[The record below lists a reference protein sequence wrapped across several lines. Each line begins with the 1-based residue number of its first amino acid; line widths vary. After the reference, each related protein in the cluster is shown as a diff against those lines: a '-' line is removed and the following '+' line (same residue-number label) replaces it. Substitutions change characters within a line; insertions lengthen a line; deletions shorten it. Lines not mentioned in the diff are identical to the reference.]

1 MAVTKEQVM
10 HVAHLARLEFQE
22 NELDGFTQTF
32 NNILDYIA
40 KLEEVNTD
48 GINPTSHVIDVKN
61 VFREDEPSSSLSN
74 EEAMKNAPSSEDGSF
89 VVPRII

>member
-1 MAVTKEQVM
+1 MAVTKDEVK

-40 KLEEVNTD
+40 KLGEVKTE
-48 GINPTSHVIDVKN
+48 GIEPTSHVIDVKN
-61 VFREDEPSSSLSN
+61 VFRDDNPTGSLPN
-74 EEAMKNAPSSEDGSF
+74 QEALSNAPSSEDGSF